1 MIADTYIKQDL
12 VSHQRYNGEIK
23 RAYTSQQ
30 KFSVTQKGER
40 PMVIYSKKTLAQ
52 LEQKYP
58 NAVVK
63 EIR

>member
-1 MIADTYIKQDL
+1 MTDPYIKQDL

-23 RAYTSQQ
+23 RSYTSQQ
-30 KFSVTQKGER
+30 RFSVTQKGER